1 MLNKLN
7 FVTKFFKCQVLVL
20 NVSTFPNSVKNPN
33 FCSKF
38 GYNFETIENGTK
50 VGSWRFMR
58 CCQAVPT
65 NSNIILNHHY
75 KKQNLQ
81 QKFDNTVRHAR
92 VWGPLFYREGIII
105 KLVLRCSE
113 SDVELRNITCL
124 FFALLSSLKQLVHI
138 VCVS

>member
-1 MLNKLN
+1 
-7 FVTKFFKCQVLVL
+7 
-20 NVSTFPNSVKNPN
+20 
-33 FCSKF
+33 
-38 GYNFETIENGTK
+38 
-50 VGSWRFMR
+50 MR

-65 NSNIILNHHY
+65 NSNFTLNHHY

-81 QKFDNTVRHAR
+81 QKFENTVWHAR
-92 VWGPLFYREGIII
+92 VWGPLFYSEGIII

-124 FFALLSSLKQLVHI
+124 FFSVLSSLKQLVNI